1 MAEPKLINF
10 PNDIPPTTRVYTPG
24 SYPEKGFQSI
34 NGATVRIRYGRQVVD
49 AKLTM
54 TFENITAE
62 DGLRIID
69 NYYKVN
75 KKWNFLDFGNFTGL
89 QGLESEGALKLE
101 IRQRDS
107 VSDPPKLRW
116 RYQEPPTLTERHTG
130 LCSVS
135 CKFRGFLDG

>member
-1 MAEPKLINF
+1 MAEPKSINF

-49 AKLTM
+49 AQLTM
-54 TFENITAE
+54 TFEHITAK

-75 KKWNFLDFGNFTGL
+75 KNWNFVDFGNFTGL

>member
-116 RYQEPPTLTERHTG
+116 RYQEPPTLTERHAG